1 MSRAG
6 CEGLTSVANLQV
18 IEDFASRLEV
28 LPYLAMAAQ
37 HYGSIR
43 CSLEKLGTPIGVNDL
58 HIAAQARSQG
68 LVVVTNNV
76 SEFARVP
83 GLLWRT
89 GWNRYKTR
97 GEHVQAV
104 PIMRHLAWVQG
115 NGPCHGENMKRL
127 DI

>member
-28 LPYLAMAAQ
+28 LPYTAMAAQ
-37 HYGSIR
+37 QYCSIR

-76 SEFARVP
+76 SDFARVP
-83 GLLWRT
+83 GLLVENWV
-89 GWNRYKTR
+89 
-97 GEHVQAV
+97 E
-104 PIMRHLAWVQG
+104 PIQNQG
-115 NGPCHGENMKRL
+115 
-127 DI
+127 